1 MRALTFLLA
10 LLSCLIATPLTA
22 QPAGD
27 DSAAVHAVVSAFHAG
42 IGSGD
47 AAAVSQLIA
56 DDALLLEAGGVETR
70 DEYVKNH
77 LPADIE
83 FEKVVATKRSP
94 IRVVTSGTAAWASST
109 SEFSGTF
116 QGRSVDSLGAELMV
130 LSREPAGWRIRAIHW
145 SGRAR
150 KPAQ

>member
-1 MRALTFLLA
+1 MRAITFLLA
-10 LLSCLIATPLTA
+10 LLSCLNAAPLTA

-27 DSAAVHAVVSAFHAG
+27 DSAAVSAVVSAFHAG
-42 IGSGD
+42 IRSGD
-47 AAAVSQLIA
+47 AAAVTQLIA

-70 DEYVKNH
+70 NEYVKNH

-83 FEKVVATKRSP
+83 FEKVVTTKRSP
-94 IRVVTSGTAAWASST
+94 VRVVTSGTAAWASST

-116 QGRSVDSLGAELMV
+116 QGRTVDSLGAELMV